1 MGKAPALA
9 EAFFDSVFSIA
20 DWVELL
26 RNADVVYFVIVR
38 WFGGLTRVFAGFFAG
53 DVRRDRKG
61 KGPGSVW

>member
-1 MGKAPALA
+1 MA

-26 RNADVVYFVIVR
+26 RNADVVYLHGVR

-53 DVRRDRKG
+53 NGVRRGGRG
-61 KGPGSVW
+61 KKAHLRG